1 MGDKGGG
8 GGGGALH
15 GYADQSKDLLNS
27 LVLVLPLLLVYQAGL
42 FLTQGGIL
50 NGADF
55 VSLLILR
62 QWGWQGLMIFN
73 GVIIVAGIAGVA
85 ALRQKRR
92 FDPNIIVPVAIES
105 TVYAFLLG
113 LVVTQILWRV
123 GIRSAAWVTDADL
136 GALPLAQGGPQ
147 GSIPA
152 LVCLALGAG
161 VNEEI
166 VFRLGM
172 FSGFIGVFRK
182 FGAEKL
188 GAVLGAVLV
197 SSVLFSA
204 AHHLGPEP
212 FSLYAFAFRTLA
224 GAIFCVIF
232 AWRGLAVAAYSHA
245 IYDVLVMVVYPLL
258 AILR

>member
-1 MGDKGGG
+1 MGDK
-8 GGGGALH
+8 GGGALH

-27 LVLVLPLLLVYQAGL
+27 LVLILPLLLVYQAGL
-42 FLTQGGIL
+42 FLTQAQIL

-55 VSLLILR
+55 VSVLILR
-62 QWGWQGLMIFN
+62 QWGWQGLVVMN

-85 ALRQKRR
+85 ALRQKKR

-123 GIRSAAWVTDADL
+123 GIRSAAWVTDV
-136 GALPLAQGGPQ
+136 PLAQGGPQ
-147 GSIPA
+147 GSVPA

-172 FSGFIGVFRK
+172 FSGFIALFRK
-182 FGAEKL
+182 FGSERAQ
-188 GAVLGAVLV
+188 AVLGAVIV

>member
-1 MGDKGGG
+1 MGDK
-8 GGGGALH
+8 GGGALH

-27 LVLVLPLLLVYQAGL
+27 LVLILPLLLVYQAGL
-42 FLTQGGIL
+42 FLTKAQIL

-55 VSLLILR
+55 VSVLLLR

-73 GVIIVAGIAGVA
+73 GVLIVAGIVGVA
-85 ALRQKRR
+85 VLRQRKR
-92 FDPNIIVPVAIES
+92 FDPNIIGPVFVES

-113 LVVTQILWRV
+113 LVVTQILWRL
-123 GIRSAAWVTDADL
+123 GIRSAAWVTDA
-136 GALPLAQGGPQ
+136 LPLAQGGPE

-172 FSGFIGVFRK
+172 FSGFIGLFRK
-182 FGAEKL
+182 FGAEKVQ
-188 GAVLGAVLV
+188 AVLAAVVV

-224 GAIFCVIF
+224 GAIFCLIF
-232 AWRGLAVAAYSHA
+232 TWRGLAVAAYSHA

-258 AILR
+258 R